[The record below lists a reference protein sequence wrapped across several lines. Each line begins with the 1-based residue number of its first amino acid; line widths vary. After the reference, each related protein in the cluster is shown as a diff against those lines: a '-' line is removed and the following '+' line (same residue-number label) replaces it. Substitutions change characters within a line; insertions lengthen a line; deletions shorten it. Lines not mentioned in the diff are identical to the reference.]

1 MRTGDTSGP
10 RTDHTSVDVLAMYR
24 AHVTEVYRY
33 VSRLTAGDRSRTED
47 LTQAVFERVA
57 RTLAGGG
64 AIPTPPI
71 AWLLTVARNEF
82 LQTIRHDRREHRRLE
97 RVTSWPT
104 ATDDADD
111 ADEAVARRLAL
122 RQAMA
127 ELSDEQRA
135 ALVFRDQDDLP
146 VRAVAE
152 LLGRSIE
159 ATESLLVRA
168 KRRARDAVQE
178 AGHGA

>member
-10 RTDHTSVDVLAMYR
+10 RTDHASVDVLAMYR
-24 AHVTEVYRY
+24 AHVAEVYRY
-33 VSRLTAGDRSRTED
+33 LSRLTAGDRSRTED
-47 LTQAVFERVA
+47 LTQAVFERTA

-82 LQTIRHDRREHRRLE
+82 LQTIRHDVREHRRLV
-97 RVTSWPT
+97 RVTSWPR
-104 ATDDADD
+104 ATDDA
-111 ADEAVARRLAL
+111 AEAVARRLVL

-135 ALVFRDQDDLP
+135 ALVFRYQDDLP
-146 VRAVAE
+146 VREVAE

-159 ATESLLVRA
+159 ATESLLTRA